1 MAEPNSAVKQ
11 YFTRNLKKVI
21 AKFGDVALLD
31 EIGKGNLAKAL
42 QDEIDAKAS
51 STDLTA
57 LSGKVTTL
65 IGNETGDDTKSART
79 MAAEEVAK
87 IVAGAPE
94 SLDTLKEIADWISQ
108 HADDAAAMNSAI
120 VALKAKT
127 VLGTY
132 IPDGQTDPVEYATV
146 KAYVEAYVAQQMAD
160 NITLDDLSVGSATG
174 EGNVLTAFTYDSE
187 TGVFTPVKGLTA
199 AQLSDLSV
207 AAATGDGNVITGFT
221 YDPQTG
227 IFTPAKGL
235 TAISL
240 TSLSIAA
247 NAEGTGNV
255 VTGLSYNNA
264 TGVFTVVKGET
275 AVMVDDLVDL
285 TDAEIDALFE

>member
-1 MAEPNSAVKQ
+1 MADTYKN

-31 EIGKGNLAKAL
+31 EIAKSNLTKSL

-57 LSGKVTTL
+57 VSNKVTTL
-65 IGNETGDDTKSART
+65 IGNESGDDTKSARA

-94 SLDTLKEIADWISQ
+94 SLDTLKEIADWISN
-108 HADDAAAMNSAI
+108 HADDASAMNSAI
-120 VALKAKT
+120 IALQAKT

-132 IPDGQTDPVEYATV
+132 IPDGETDPEEYATV
-146 KAYVEAYVAQQMAD
+146 KEYVEAYVAQQMAN
-160 NITLDDLSVGSATG
+160 NITLQDLSVAAATG
-174 EGNVLTAFTYDSE
+174 SGNVLTGFTYNDQ
-187 TGVFTPVKGLTA
+187 TGEFTPVKGLTA

-207 AAATGDGNVITGFT
+207 ATATGDGNVITGFT
-221 YDPQTG
+221 YDPSTG
-227 IFTPAKGL
+227 VFTPSKGL

-247 NAEGTGNV
+247 NASGDGNV
-255 VTGLSYNNA
+255 VTGLTYDNT
-264 TGVFTVVKGET
+264 TGVFTLVKGVT
-275 AVMVDDLVDL
+275 AITTDDLVDL
-285 TDAEIDALFE
+285 TDAEVDALFAD

>member
-1 MAEPNSAVKQ
+1 MAEPNSVVKQ
-11 YFTRNLKKVI
+11 YFTRNLKRVI

-31 EIGKGNLAKAL
+31 EIAKGNLAQAL

-51 STDLTA
+51 SAALAT

-65 IGNETGDDTKSART
+65 IGNETGDDAKSART

-87 IVAGAPE
+87 IVAEAPT
-94 SLDTLKEIADWISQ
+94 SFDTLKEIADWIST
-108 HADDAAAMNSAI
+108 HEDDASAMNSAI
-120 VALKAKT
+120 IALKAKT

-132 IPDGQTDPVEYATV
+132 IPTGETDPVEYATV
-146 KAYVEAYVAQQMAD
+146 KAYVEAYVAQQIAD
-160 NITLDDLSVGSATG
+160 NITLQDLSVASATG
-174 EGNVLTAFTYDSE
+174 NGNVLTGFTYDDT

-240 TSLSIAA
+240 TNLSIAA
-247 NAEGTGNV
+247 NADGNGNV
-255 VTGLSYNNA
+255 VTGLSYNNV
-264 TGVFTVVKGET
+264 TGVFTVVKAET

-285 TDAEIDALFE
+285 TNAEIDALFE